1 MVYVKRVENSESG
14 VQPNPTKYCKGH
26 QKSLPILD
34 TLPKKNLYWLVDI
47 PIDTKR
53 LKD

>member
-14 VQPNPTKYCKGH
+14 VQPSPTKYCKGH

-34 TLPKKNLYWLVDI
+34 TLPKKTSLLVG
-47 PIDTKR
+47 R
-53 LKD
+53 YSH